1 MATLPAFVAAVDDD
15 PDKDDV
21 KEVVDWF
28 ATKGITKQQSLVA
41 VEIGDLGDLPTKPT
55 VVGLARRAILAA
67 TLAYR
72 AKLSVASGPSA
83 SQASPASSQANPVAA
98 AMSQQLGL
106 AGHDLSAKMLA
117 EALAPTASSVSPV
130 EALKAVKLELP
141 HKMVAEAAVYN
152 LLEAER
158 RLAIKESRKPFLYL
172 DFTSKELLPPWVTA
186 DAVGGQS
193 LMPGE
198 VATISP
204 DEPTGNIAALSQALR
219 SASTTP
225 RFFRSFS
232 QWLGSWTRYF
242 PFAVACSHMEWV
254 HVVAY
259 QSTMAKL
266 AEDQRAKY
274 GHSYLAF
281 LYDDIQRR
289 SLAKR
294 IQSGEEVDL
303 MKELSSV
310 NEDSMEVAKSRLVAT
325 LARIGIH
332 LKGEESRSA
341 ASSPGFGTQAA
352 ESALAKQVAAAEAL
366 SAKAQKA
373 VKDMARQQDVID
385 QRAGWDQGWQEK
397 GGKGKDRGKRGE
409 PPPAQGSQGE
419 VSNRKRKSMEWI
431 KTMRSKGGKRGGG
444 KGYG

>member
-1 MATLPAFVAAVDDD
+1 MTTLSAFVQAVDEE

-21 KEVVDWF
+21 EAVLDFF
-28 ATKGITKQQSLVA
+28 ASKGITKQQGLVA

-55 VVGLARRAILAA
+55 VAGLARRAILAA
-67 TLAYR
+67 TLAYKAR
-72 AKLSVASGPSA
+72 VSLAGGPSQSSGPSS
-83 SQASPASSQANPVAA
+83 SQGSPAAA
-98 AMSQQLGL
+98 VMSQQLAL
-106 AGHDLSAKMLA
+106 AGHDLSAKTLA
-117 EALAPTASSVSPV
+117 ETIAPTVGSVSPV
-130 EALKAVKLELP
+130 EALKLIKVELP
-141 HKMVAEAAVYN
+141 HKMVAEAAVFN

-158 RLAIKESRKPFLYL
+158 RVAAKENRKPFLYL

-193 LMPGE
+193 LLPGE
-198 VATISP
+198 LASISP
-204 DEPTGNIAALSQALR
+204 EEPTGNIAALSHALR
-219 SASTTP
+219 SASTSP

-232 QWLGSWTRYF
+232 QWLGSWTRYV
-242 PFAVACSHMEWV
+242 PFAVASTHMEWV

-266 AEDQRAKY
+266 AEDQRVKY

-294 IQSGEEVDL
+294 IQSGEVVDL
-303 MKELSSV
+303 LKELSSV
-310 NEDSMEVAKSRLVAT
+310 NEDSMEIAKSRLAAT
-325 LARIGIH
+325 LAHIGIH
-332 LKGEESRSA
+332 LKGEEPRSA
-341 ASSPGFGTQAA
+341 ASGHGLGAQAA

-385 QRAGWDQGWQEK
+385 QRAGWDPGWQEK

-409 PPPAQGSQGE
+409 PPPTQGAQGE

-431 KTMRSKGGKRGGG
+431 KSMRSKGGKRGGG